1 MYTYTM
7 TAILNFKIY
16 RNFLGEKKKGTSLVI
31 QWLELGAS
39 AAGNPVLIPG
49 WGIKIPQA
57 TQCAQIIEKE
67 SI

>member
-7 TAILNFKIY
+7 TANLNFKIY
-16 RNFLGEKKKGTSLVI
+16 RNFLGENKGTSLVI

-39 AAGNPVLIPG
+39 TAGNPVSIPG
-49 WGIKIPQA
+49 WGTEISKA
-57 TQCAQIIEKE
+57 TQCDQIVEKA

>member
-1 MYTYTM
+1 MNTYTM

-16 RNFLGEKKKGTSLVI
+16 RNFLGKKKGTSLVI
-31 QWLELGAS
+31 QWLELGTS

-49 WGIKIPQA
+49 WRTKIPQA